1 MNYGFYQSAA
11 GLMSQINRLQIASNN
26 LANSETVGFKAD
38 RVTTAQRLPA
48 RLEAGLAADPQVLLE
63 ALGGGQLADP
73 TRFDLA
79 QGSLTPTTGDLNLAI
94 DGPGFFLVGND
105 RADEESLRLTRDGRL
120 TRDPE
125 GHLAMVGTGLKVL
138 DERRRPVSV
147 PLGPVAIGADGLVT
161 QGDRDLGRIAL
172 MEVSNPSGLRKIG
185 DSLIATTA
193 ESGRLRVSPDSTLW
207 QGYLESSSVKPVLEM
222 TGLVRISRALEANAT
237 LMQAQDVMSGQMIN
251 TFGKV
256 T

>member
-11 GLMSQINRLQIASNN
+11 GLISQMNRLQVTSNN
-26 LANSETVGFKAD
+26 LANSETVGFKVD
-38 RVTTAQRLPA
+38 RVASSQRLPA
-48 RLEAGLAADPQVLLE
+48 RLESGRATDPQMLLE
-63 ALGGGQLADP
+63 VLGGGQLADP
-73 TRFDLA
+73 TRFDLT
-79 QGSLTPTTGDLNLAI
+79 QGSLTPTSGDLNLAI
-94 DGPGFFLVGND
+94 EGSGFFLVGND
-105 RADEESLRLTRDGRL
+105 RGETDSLRLTRDGRL
-120 TRDPE
+120 TRDRDGE
-125 GHLAMVGTGLKVL
+125 LAMMGTGMKVL
-138 DERRRPVSV
+138 DDRRRPINV
-147 PLGPVAIGADGLVT
+147 PLGPIAIGVDGLVT
-161 QGDRDLGRIAL
+161 QGERELGRIAL
-172 MEVSNPSGLRKIG
+172 MDVPDPAGLRKIG

-193 ESGRLRVSPDSTLW
+193 ESGPLQAASDSTLW